1 MRLFAILAIGLAGLL
16 TPIPEAKAEIHF
28 FPHPFAPP
36 PVFDRA
42 ARVQFN
48 TSLPPIC
55 STGWN
60 GRGIGVVATC
70 SLGWRSQ
77 VRFIDG
83 FTFPCAT
90 IDCSDRA
97 PRVDRFLRF
106 HGF

>member
-1 MRLFAILAIGLAGLL
+1 MRLFAILTIGLAGLL
-16 TPIPEAKAEIHF
+16 TPIPKATADVHF
-28 FPHPFAPP
+28 FPHHFAPP
-36 PVFDRA
+36 SFDRM

-48 TSLPPIC
+48 SGLPPMC
-55 STGWN
+55 DTGWN

-83 FTFPCAT
+83 FTLPCMT
-90 IDCSDRA
+90 IDCRDRA
-97 PRVDRFLRF
+97 MRVNRFLGF